1 VRIDAGVEAGSFL
14 DPDECDT
21 EKSYTADVRVT
32 DVRNESFEK
41 ISPSGSLLPPP
52 DGRDQALA
60 EGDPR
65 VTLANAERS
74 PFEE

>member
-1 VRIDAGVEAGSFL
+1 
-14 DPDECDT
+14 
-21 EKSYTADVRVT
+21 
-32 DVRNESFEK
+32 
-41 ISPSGSLLPPP
+41 LLPPP